1 MQEDTTRY
9 DICIVGG
16 AGHVGLPLG
25 LVFAV
30 HGQRVLIHD
39 LNERAMQAIRG
50 GTMPFL
56 EHGAEPLLQE
66 ALKNDHLGFSS
77 DPACLSQ
84 ADTIILT
91 IGTPVDEFLSPDTK
105 ILRRWVEE
113 AIPHLRDGQLLV
125 LRSTLYPGSTQ
136 WLHTRLREAGLHL
149 RIAFCPER
157 IVQGHA
163 VEELQTLTQ
172 IIGGVD
178 AASTDA
184 AVALFRRIAP
194 DVALLPPME
203 AELAKLFTNAYRYIH
218 FAAANQFYMI
228 ADAAGADYARILAAL
243 KHNYDRAAHIPGAGF
258 AAGPCLL
265 KDTMQLAAFAENHF
279 PLGNAAMLVNEG
291 LVLYIVGA
299 LRRAHDLAAMRVGL
313 LGMAFKGECDDIRSS
328 LSYKLKKNLQLHAK
342 DVLTTDPYVSTAVD
356 PALLPLDEV
365 LARSDLLIL
374 CVPHKTYAAIDVG
387 TKPVADIWDFY
398 KHGSRV
404 S

>member
-1 MQEDTTRY
+1 MQDDTIRY

-25 LVFAV
+25 LVFAA

-39 LNERAMQAIRG
+39 LNERAMETIRG

-56 EHGAEPLLQE
+56 EHGAEPLLQD
-66 ALKNDHLGFSS
+66 ALKNNRLGFSS
-77 DPACLSQ
+77 APACLEQ
-84 ADTIILT
+84 ADTLIVT

-113 AIPHLRDGQLLV
+113 AIPHLRDGQLLI
-125 LRSTLYPGSTQ
+125 LRSTLYPGSTE

-149 RIAFCPER
+149 RVAFCPER

-178 AASTDA
+178 EASTDA
-184 AVALFRRIAP
+184 AVALFRKIAP

-299 LRRAHDLAAMRVGL
+299 LRRAHDLSSMRVGL

-328 LSYKLKKNLQLHAK
+328 LSYKLKKNLQLHARE
-342 DVLTTDPYVSTAVD
+342 VLTTDPHVPTTID

-374 CVPHKTYAAIDVG
+374 CVPHKLYQDMDHPAVPCLDLWNIRAECRNG
-387 TKPVADIWDFY
+387 
-398 KHGSRV
+398 
-404 S
+404 